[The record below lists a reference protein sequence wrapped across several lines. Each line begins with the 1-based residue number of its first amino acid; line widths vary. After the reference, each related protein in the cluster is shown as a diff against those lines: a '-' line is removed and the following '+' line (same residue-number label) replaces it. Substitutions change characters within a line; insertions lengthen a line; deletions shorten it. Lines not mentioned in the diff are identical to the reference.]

1 MPINTKR
8 IKVVRAVV
16 RMGMANC
23 WPPSSALYANC
34 RRGLQNNDGPT
45 EAAGPLHWVCL
56 PQPYKRTTLR
66 GCCSII

>member
-1 MPINTKR
+1 MPINTK
-8 IKVVRAVV
+8 KNKGGDGCCENGHGELLASVVRLI
-16 RMGMANC
+16 REL
-23 WPPSSALYANC
+23 SA
-34 RRGLQNNDGPT
+34 RNDGPT